1 MPAGPCVSRDFVISR
16 LALRSYL
23 PVSVWK
29 PYLQKHFIGMIRMNL
44 VMKICGKIC
53 RRVFLGAALSL
64 AVFASLAS
72 LAPVAHADDF
82 ELSHNQRIACSR
94 GLSAGKLNTATCKS
108 YAYIFNTKTSEYF
121 RCSVSLALT
130 RDNKEVINVQTDGG
144 CVKKPRI
151 FETDSHYSFDATE
164 TEAPNTNSFFG
175 PGGYAIWASDN
186 TAQKVRGCI
195 TISSGLGSDISKC
208 LDMTFQ

>member
-1 MPAGPCVSRDFVISR
+1 
-16 LALRSYL
+16 
-23 PVSVWK
+23 
-29 PYLQKHFIGMIRMNL
+29 MIRMNL
-44 VMKICGKIC
+44 VMKIC
-53 RRVFLGAALSL
+53 LGAALS
-64 AVFASLAS
+64 FAM

-82 ELSHNQRIACSR
+82 QLSHNQRIACSR

-121 RCSVSLALT
+121 RCQVSLALT
-130 RDNKEVINVQTDGG
+130 RDNKEVINVQADGG
-144 CVKKPRI
+144 CTKRPRV
-151 FETDSHYSFDATE
+151 FDTDSHYEFDATE

-175 PGGYAIWASDN
+175 PGGYAIWAAD
-186 TAQKVRGCI
+186 TTTQKVRGCI